1 MLRAVLELMGDNAFA
16 ERPPKFI
23 RASLYQYHFTSSD
36 NNDDRSVLRTASKSS
51 VLVTLLAECSAAIT
65 SRYLLQTRSSGV
77 RSTDRQTDGQTDGR
91 RAVSQCSAVDVLRS
105 EQSHCC
111 TAAVCLCTVHRSQSS
126 TKLGSVSLGLF
137 CSSQ

>member
-1 MLRAVLELMGDNAFA
+1 MRSCRVLRAVLELMGDNAFA

-65 SRYLLQTRSSGV
+65 GRYLLQTRSSGV
-77 RSTDRQTDGQTDGR
+77 RSTDGQTDGQTDGR
-91 RAVSQCSAVDVLRS
+91 TPGSFSV
-105 EQSHCC
+105 
-111 TAAVCLCTVHRSQSS
+111 
-126 TKLGSVSLGLF
+126 LGSRRTT
-137 CSSQ
+137 Q

>member
-1 MLRAVLELMGDNAFA
+1 MRSCRVLRAVLELMGDNAFA

-36 NNDDRSVLRTASKSS
+36 NNDDRSVLRTLRTASKSS

-77 RSTDRQTDGQTDGR
+77 RSTDRQTDR
-91 RAVSQCSAVDVLRS
+91 RTSGSFSV
-105 EQSHCC
+105 
-111 TAAVCLCTVHRSQSS
+111 
-126 TKLGSVSLGLF
+126 LGSRRTT
-137 CSSQ
+137 Q